1 MKSFETIRTWLIIG
15 GLLLFSG
22 VASLVWVSFSGQ
34 EGIAGPDLGAGLS
47 LDNLAIDPGEP
58 ITIQLD
64 QYLLGEVLV
73 EAPLLRN
80 LQGEEVSPLVLAAI
94 LAAVTV
100 GGLLA
105 VGVPLA
111 FIYAMLDRQ
120 TVQVREDDAFQEQQA
135 ALAKK
140 ETERLR
146 AVNEA
151 KPATGTPNHEM
162 PRWAKA
168 STAMIIVFFAVMI
181 SYALGDTFYPDGDV
195 SLGANLFVDPAVVI
209 SAVLGLIALISLAG
223 TLGRGAG
230 DDDADAD
237 RSRVPWGAIWVAIT
251 GFVFL
256 GVGIGLMLAIR
267 SAGG

>member
-34 EGIAGPDLGAGLS
+34 DGIAMPGLGDGLS
-47 LDNLAIDPGEP
+47 LGNFAIDPGEP

-73 EAPLLRN
+73 DAPLLRE
-80 LQGEEVSPLVLAAI
+80 LQGIEVSPLVLAAI
-94 LAAVTV
+94 LAAVTI

-135 ALAKK
+135 ALSKK

-146 AVNEA
+146 ALNET
-151 KPATGTPNHEM
+151 KPARGIPSHEM

-168 STAMIIVFFAVMI
+168 STAMIIVFFAIMI
-181 SYALGDTFYPDGDV
+181 SYVLGDTFYPDGDV
-195 SLGANLFVDPAVVI
+195 SLGSNLFVDPAVVI
-209 SAVLGLIALISLAG
+209 SAVLGLIALIAVAG
-223 TLGRGAG
+223 TLGGGAS
-230 DDDADAD
+230 DSEDNAD
-237 RSRVPWGAIWVAIT
+237 RSRVPWGAIWVAVT
-251 GFVFL
+251 GFIFV